1 MRREGESVLLY
12 IHGKGGSA
20 EEAGHYRK
28 LFPFCDIVGLDYK
41 SFTPWGVGKE
51 IRERVHS
58 LKGKCKNI
66 FLIANSIGAFYS
78 MNAGIE
84 RDIIHAWF
92 ISPIID
98 MERLITD
105 RMKQVNLSESELRE
119 KGVIKTDLG
128 DELSWEYLCYI
139 RKNPIE
145 WKVPTDILYGSEDGL
160 TPLDAITAF
169 SKNDRRSLT
178 VMKGGEH
185 WFHSKEQ
192 MQFLDEW
199 IQRTSKTLRT

>member
-92 ISPIID
+92 ISPIVD

-160 TPLDAITAF
+160 TPPDSITAF
-169 SKNDRRSLT
+169 SENDRRSLT
-178 VMKGGEH
+178 VMKGGA
-185 WFHSKEQ
+185 
-192 MQFLDEW
+192 
-199 IQRTSKTLRT
+199 